1 MLALLIEQANEDGDT
16 SKTYRQFVV
25 YYVVSSVIAVILC
38 FHLCFDWFMGFLTQP
53 NYFGV

>member
-25 YYVVSSVIAVILC
+25 YYVVSSVIAMILC
-38 FHLCFDWFMGFLTQP
+38 FCLCFDWFMGFLTQP